1 MTCDVAMRDWPIC
14 AVRSEEEMLA
24 GAPRWSLMATF
35 LSRSA
40 RDTACGDR
48 FPTHT
53 HIIGQMES
61 SAGLEQMPA
70 HLELSSKFPQPS
82 PNTTDSLRD

>member
-1 MTCDVAMRDWPIC
+1 MRDWPIC

-48 FPTHT
+48 FPTHKHT
-53 HIIGQMES
+53 HTLGEMES
-61 SAGLEQMPA
+61 SAGLEQKLA
-70 HLELSSKFPQPS
+70 DRGLSS
-82 PNTTDSLRD
+82 